1 MRIRKKKQVEMS
13 RPILETGTLPNA
25 KVRAYP
31 AAQTISMM
39 EAFTGGSRLAD
50 VHNFHYTKR
59 IGNMAHYRAS
69 DFQILCLLGIG
80 DAGRVYLVKRSS
92 EKVLIPTGRNET
104 VFALKVC
111 SQHDL
116 TKRNKVNRFFTELH
130 ILMTSRHPFIMTLH
144 ASFADERN
152 FYLLMEFCNGGE
164 FAEVLKRQPNRC
176 FQESIVQHYAAE
188 ILTAFE
194 YLHYHGIIYR
204 DLKTE
209 NVLLHHDGHI
219 RLTDFDLAKRLT
231 LGATI
236 DHYKPVQL
244 SVGKKTTTI
253 FPTGFQETTASLVG
267 TPECLPPEVL
277 QGEHSQAADWWTLGI
292 FIYECLYGVTPFMS
306 KGASLDTISK
316 KILRG
321 VFTFPDGPYKVSKKC
336 KDLIKK
342 LLDINPK
349 TRLGSKMGASEL
361 KNHPFFKNVN
371 FAIINDPPTIPN
383 INLSKD
389 LGSHE
394 WDVELLKRNFE
405 VFPREHQQM
414 AQDFAG
420 TGAILPKECDQFIK
434 GVLSAYQRAKLPTH
448 PKQVIFD
455 ANGDI
460 IDLQSRHETLATGLG
475 DRCGTAS
482 SITVSGVS
490 DLSKLVGV
498 KTGAFH
504 EGSIAKLTNLF
515 CPTNP
520 KSAKA
525 RSDPNSVDDDE
536 AVEKAEMEIKAPS
549 VPVKPAPVSYLE
561 IPVLDGKSAT
571 STGSSAQF
579 SLDELR
585 KVALSLPTQNV
596 VDECDWS

>member
-1 MRIRKKKQVEMS
+1 MS
-13 RPILETGTLPNA
+13 RPILETGVNPND
-25 KVRAYP
+25 KIRSYP
-31 AAQTISMM
+31 ASQTISMM
-39 EAFTGGSRLAD
+39 EAFSGGSRLSD

-59 IGNMAHYRAS
+59 IGNMSHYRAS

-92 EKVLIPTGRNET
+92 EKVLIPTGRNES

-116 TKRNKVNRFFTELH
+116 TKRNKINRFFTELH

-188 ILTAFE
+188 ILIAFE

-236 DHYKPVQL
+236 DQYKPVQM

-277 QGEHSQAADWWTLGI
+277 QGEHSQAADWWTFGI

-342 LLDINPK
+342 LLDVNPK
-349 TRLGSKMGASEL
+349 TRLGAKMGASEL

-371 FAIINDPPTIPN
+371 FAIINDPPAIPN

-389 LGSHE
+389 LGSDE
-394 WDVELLKRNFE
+394 WDIELLKRNFE

-434 GVLSAYQRAKLPTH
+434 GVLNAYQRAKLPTH
-448 PKQVIFD
+448 PKQVIFN
-455 ANGDI
+455 ANGEI
-460 IDLQSRHETLATGLG
+460 VDLQSHHETLGAGLG
-475 DRCGTAS
+475 DRCCATGS

-498 KTGAFH
+498 KANTFR

-520 KSAKA
+520 KTKKAK
-525 RSDPNSVDDDE
+525 SDPNSIDGNSDGSDGV
-536 AVEKAEMEIKAPS
+536 VEKAKKVETPSEPVKS
-549 VPVKPAPVSYLE
+549 VPISYLE
-561 IPVLDGKSAT
+561 IPVLDGQSPDN
-571 STGSSAQF
+571 TGPSAQL

-596 VDECDWS
+596 VDECDWN

>member
-1 MRIRKKKQVEMS
+1 MS
-13 RPILETGTLPNA
+13 RPILETGANA
-25 KVRAYP
+25 NEKMRSYP
-31 AAQTISMM
+31 ASQTISMM
-39 EAFTGGSRLAD
+39 EAFSGGSRLSD
-50 VHNFHYTKR
+50 VHDFHYTKR
-59 IGNMAHYRAS
+59 IGNMSHYRAS
-69 DFQILCLLGIG
+69 DFQVLCLLGIG
-80 DAGRVYLVKRSS
+80 DAGRVYMVKRSS
-92 EKVLIPTGRNET
+92 ERVLIPTGRNES

-116 TKRNKVNRFFTELH
+116 SKRNKVTRFFTELH

-176 FQESIVQHYAAE
+176 FPESIVQHYAAE

-219 RLTDFDLAKRLT
+219 RLTDFDLAKKLT

-236 DHYKPVQL
+236 DHYKPVQM
-244 SVGKKTTTI
+244 SIGKKTTTI

-321 VFTFPDGPYKVSKKC
+321 VFTFPDGPYRVSKKC
-336 KDLIKK
+336 KDLIKR

-361 KNHPFFKNVN
+361 KNHPFFKNIN

-383 INLSKD
+383 INLSTD
-389 LGSHE
+389 LGSND
-394 WDVELLKRNFE
+394 WDIEILKRNFE

-434 GVLSAYQRAKLPTH
+434 GVLNAYQRAKLPTH
-448 PKQVIFD
+448 PKQVVFN
-455 ANGDI
+455 ANGEI
-460 IDLQSRHETLATGLG
+460 IDLQNHNETLGTGTGNRHCATG
-475 DRCGTAS
+475 S

-498 KTGAFH
+498 KTTSTIR
-504 EGSIAKLTNLF
+504 EGSIARLTNLF
-515 CPTNP
+515 NPTNP
-520 KSAKA
+520 PTKKAK
-525 RSDPNSVDDDE
+525 SDPNSIDDNSDSV
-536 AVEKAEMEIKAPS
+536 VEKAKKVETPSEPMKS
-549 VPVKPAPVSYLE
+549 VPISYLE
-561 IPVLDGKSAT
+561 IPVLDGQSSNTA
-571 STGSSAQF
+571 GSSTQL

-585 KVALSLPTQNV
+585 KVALSLSTQNV